1 MIICLTLLCGY
12 AKAQTRGGDSS
23 PPMPKEISAEL
34 FDKAVA
40 LIKEF
45 EGWHSAKHYPYIGY
59 GHKLL
64 PHENLTADI
73 TEEQADSLLRADL
86 LERYKYFR
94 QYGKDALLLSE
105 ISDKSKLSFPNC
117 RNIAQNFRKSFRKS
131 ASACRFVMVRAEY
144 LSPGN
149 NLCPYPT
156 YGWCFSECQPSK
168 YFVHRTA
175 LSNGGSR

>member
-1 MIICLTLLCGY
+1 MVDRNTRFDRSESVILSASYVISINTFGKRSSVDTLLGKGVIPVIVFY
-12 AKAQTRGGDSS
+12 WTNRRFFVDVAEQLDVIATR
-23 PPMPKEISAEL
+23 
-34 FDKAVA
+34 
-40 LIKEF
+40 
-45 EGWHSAKHYPYIGY
+45 HSD
-59 GHKLL
+59 
-64 PHENLTADI
+64 N
-73 TEEQADSLLRADL
+73 
-86 LERYKYFR
+86 
-94 QYGKDALLLSE
+94 DALLLSE
-105 ISDKSKLSFPNC
+105 ISDNKRLSFPNC

>member
-1 MIICLTLLCGY
+1 M
-12 AKAQTRGGDSS
+12 
-23 PPMPKEISAEL
+23 
-34 FDKAVA
+34 
-40 LIKEF
+40 
-45 EGWHSAKHYPYIGY
+45 
-59 GHKLL
+59 
-64 PHENLTADI
+64 
-73 TEEQADSLLRADL
+73 
-86 LERYKYFR
+86 
-94 QYGKDALLLSE
+94 
-105 ISDKSKLSFPNC
+105 LSFPNC